1 MSNFLQRIASTVS
14 GNATSRLHPMLGSIF
29 APAAPLT
36 HFEAPA
42 AVVVPISSKT
52 FAYRPRGHE
61 QAGSP
66 LHLRQAPLLGP
77 SVFREP
83 DATPG
88 PGHAPYPSGTDA
100 PLLPQHDVN
109 AAPETALLSRSSM
122 RERVAPH
129 DAAAGTESPTADL
142 PVPVPASQ
150 RPQPLLAAAIL
161 SPSRIAPARTAP
173 EAPQRRPPGEPDEI
187 HIHIGRIEVAAVA
200 PPTPRP
206 ASAQV
211 RKSLSL
217 EEYLRRG
224 NGRQG

>member
-1 MSNFLQRIASTVS
+1 MSNFLQRIASTVT
-14 GNATSRLHPMLGSIF
+14 GNATPRLHPMLGSIF

-42 AVVVPISSKT
+42 AV
-52 FAYRPRGHE
+52 

-66 LHLRQAPLLGP
+66 LHLQQAPLLGP
-77 SVFREP
+77 SVFHEP
-83 DATPG
+83 AAFPG
-88 PGHAPYPSGTDA
+88 PGHAPNPSGTDA

-109 AAPETALLSRSSM
+109 AALETALLSLSSM
-122 RERVAPH
+122 REPVASH
-129 DAAAGTESPTADL
+129 DAVAGNESSTAESP
-142 PVPVPASQ
+142 VPAPASQ

-161 SPSRIAPARTAP
+161 SPSRIAPAHTAP
-173 EAPQRRPPGEPDEI
+173 EGPQRQARREPDEI

-206 ASAQV
+206 ASAQA

-224 NGRQG
+224 NGQG